1 MSIAPSI
8 VPLTGN
14 ELSSGYR
21 KVTSRLI
28 PLIFIC
34 YLFNYLDRVNV
45 GFAKLQML
53 SDLKMSETVY
63 GLGAGVFFIG
73 YVLSGVPSNLMLRR
87 VGARIWIAIIMCLWG
102 ALSASLLLVRTPES
116 FYALRFLTGIAE
128 AGFFPGMVLF
138 LTQWYPPTR
147 RGRAIA
153 LFMSAIPVSG
163 VLGGPLSGWMLTH
176 FAAGQSGL
184 AAWQWLFLL
193 QGAPTVLLGV
203 AVFFLLQDQIAD
215 ATWLTE
221 GEKAALA
228 QAMAD
233 DAAAHGPA
241 AGKLQSATL
250 VRDIV
255 CNITVWKFGLV
266 YFSIQMGVYAI
277 NFWLP
282 TIIKSLGIGNDGMVG
297 WLSGVPYLFAAIAM
311 IVVGRSADARRERRW
326 HLSVPMAI
334 GVAGLVIAARFDDQ
348 IAPAMIGLTLAT
360 SGALTA
366 LAMFWPLPTAVL
378 GGTAAAGGVA
388 LINSLG
394 QIAGFVSPYIVGW
407 IKDATHRTDIALY
420 LLSSAMVVGFVL
432 VMRTPARQIN
442 R

>member
-1 MSIAPSI
+1 MGIAPATA
-8 VPLTGN
+8 PLATDA
-14 ELSSGYR
+14 LSSGYR
-21 KVTSRLI
+21 KVTSRVI

-73 YVLSGVPSNLMLRR
+73 YVLAGVPSNLMLRR

-102 ALSASLLLVRTPES
+102 VLSASLLLVRTPES

-138 LTQWYPPTR
+138 LTQWYPSAR

-203 AVFFLLQDQIAD
+203 AVFFLLQDRIAD

-228 QAMAD
+228 RALAD
-233 DAAAHGPA
+233 DAAAHGSA
-241 AGKLQSATL
+241 AGKPQSATP

-255 CNITVWKFGLV
+255 CNVAVWKFGLV

-297 WLSGVPYLFAAIAM
+297 WLSAVPYLFAAIAM

-334 GVAGLVIAARFDDQ
+334 GVAGLLIAARFDDQ

-378 GGTAAAGGVA
+378 AGTAAAGGVA

-432 VMRTPARQIN
+432 VMRTPARQVN

>member
-1 MSIAPSI
+1 MGIAPATA
-8 VPLTGN
+8 PLATDA
-14 ELSSGYR
+14 LSSGYR

-73 YVLSGVPSNLMLRR
+73 YVLAGVPSNLMLRR
-87 VGARIWIAIIMCLWG
+87 VGARVWIAIIMCLWG

-138 LTQWYPPTR
+138 LTQWYPSAR

-203 AVFFLLQDQIAD
+203 AVFFLLQDRID
-215 ATWLTE
+215 DVTWLTQ
-221 GEKAALA
+221 GEKSALA
-228 QAMAD
+228 QALAD
-233 DAAAHGPA
+233 DAAARGPA
-241 AGKLQSATL
+241 AGKPQNHTP
-250 VRDIV
+250 VRDVV
-255 CNITVWKFGLV
+255 CNAAVWKFGLV

-282 TIIKSLGIGNDGMVG
+282 TIIKSLGIGSDGMVG
-297 WLSGVPYLFAAIAM
+297 WLSAIPYLFAAIAM

-334 GVAGLVIAARFDDQ
+334 GVAGLLIAARFDGQ
-348 IAPAMIGLTLAT
+348 VAPAMIGLTLAT

-378 GGTAAAGGVA
+378 AGTAAAGGVA

-420 LLSSAMVVGFVL
+420 LLSSAMVIGFVL
-432 VMRTPARQIN
+432 VMRTPGSQVN